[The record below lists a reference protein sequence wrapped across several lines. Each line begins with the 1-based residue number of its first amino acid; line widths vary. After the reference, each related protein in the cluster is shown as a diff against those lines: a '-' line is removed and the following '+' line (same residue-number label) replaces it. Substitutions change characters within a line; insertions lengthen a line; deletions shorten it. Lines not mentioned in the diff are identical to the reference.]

1 MARLPGPQFATL
13 MGTLAFG
20 LRADDPPVF
29 SDALEAVA
37 ALATFHHRALAL
49 RRAAHG
55 GALQV
60 RPASPPSP
68 SIPRRDSP
76 RPLLPSIR
84 LHSRHATPGL
94 TRRA

>member
-60 RPASPPSP
+60 RPASPPPLPFPAGTPLAPCSP
-68 SIPRRDSP
+68 PSA
-76 RPLLPSIR
+76 SIR
-84 LHSRHATPGL
+84 G
-94 TRRA
+94 TRLRD